1 MHGWKGSWKQM
12 RIKYKLN
19 LSAGCLAVLG
29 AIILFLIIP
38 SQVGLE
44 TQSVQGITSRS
55 LPYALCVLMAVCG
68 AGLIVQSLILK
79 KDEVKELEIKQ
90 EVKGICYMLL
100 LLVYGYGFSRS
111 FLVSTLFW
119 ERLHWLSRNVKK
131 FPIMQLSLLQLW
143 LCTLYLPVCF
153 MSDYLRKRREEWYG
167 TGCFCIGSIA
177 DHRKLYIS

>member
-29 AIILFLIIP
+29 AIVLFLIIP

-111 FLVSTLFW
+111 FLVSTLFLGAATLAFTKCKKVSYYAIIVVTVVALYFIFT
-119 ERLHWLSRNVKK
+119 RLLHVR
-131 FPIMQLSLLQLW
+131 
-143 LCTLYLPVCF
+143 LP
-153 MSDYLRKRREEWYG
+153 
-167 TGCFCIGSIA
+167 
-177 DHRKLYIS
+177 